1 MSTWRALRV
10 PRSEQEPLAVSS
22 SLDRLARR
30 LGAPPPSVASAVFA
44 RWEEMVGPQVA
55 AHATPR
61 SLRGGVLVIAVD
73 EPAWATQLR
82 MLSADLLARLAA
94 AAPDPSA
101 VRELRIVVRR

>member
-1 MSTWRALRV
+1 MSTWRPSRT
-10 PRSEQEPLAVSS
+10 PRWQQEPAPVGS

-30 LGAPPPSVASAVFA
+30 LGAPPPDVLSAVFA

-55 AHATPR
+55 AHAAPR

-82 MLSADLLARLAA
+82 MLSGDLLARLAA

-101 VRELRIVVRR
+101 VRELRVVVRR

>member
-1 MSTWRALRV
+1 MSTWRPARP
-10 PRSEQEPLAVSS
+10 PRAERDPAPVVS

-30 LGAPPPSVASAVFA
+30 LGAPPPDVLQAVFA

-73 EPAWATQLR
+73 ESAWATQLR
-82 MLSADLLARLAA
+82 LLSADLLSRLAA

-101 VRELRIVVRR
+101 VRELRVVVRH